1 MPKASTYE
9 EIMETSKKNSC
20 VYIDLLEHDDL
31 KNIIE
36 EKSQMFNVNKKLKKE
51 KKENVIISGK
61 KAEISLTNSL
71 YYLLNVKRKS
81 DLFNML

>member
-20 VYIDLLEHDDL
+20 IYIDLLEHDDL

-81 DLFNML
+81 DLFNIL

>member
-1 MPKASTYE
+1 MSKESTYE
-9 EIMETSKKNSC
+9 EIMETCKKNLC

>member
-1 MPKASTYE
+1 MPKASIYE

>member
-1 MPKASTYE
+1 M
-9 EIMETSKKNSC
+9 
-20 VYIDLLEHDDL
+20 YIDLLEHDDL

>member
-36 EKSQMFNVNKKLKKE
+36 EKSQMFNVNKKRK
-51 KKENVIISGK
+51 
-61 KAEISLTNSL
+61 
-71 YYLLNVKRKS
+71 KRKCNN
-81 DLFNML
+81 FWKKG

>member
-36 EKSQMFNVNKKLKKE
+36 EKSQMFNVNKKRK
-51 KKENVIISGK
+51 
-61 KAEISLTNSL
+61 
-71 YYLLNVKRKS
+71 KRKCNN
-81 DLFNML
+81 FWKKGWN

>member
-9 EIMETSKKNSC
+9 EIMETNKKNSC

-36 EKSQMFNVNKKLKKE
+36 EKSQMFNVNKKRK
-51 KKENVIISGK
+51 
-61 KAEISLTNSL
+61 
-71 YYLLNVKRKS
+71 KRKCNN
-81 DLFNML
+81 FWKKGWN